1 MTLRPTSR
9 AQAQDPSPDTRS
21 DQQLITAVRGGDTEA
36 YGVLYARHV
45 GAARRLAGHLSAV
58 DADDLVSDAFAR
70 VLTVLQRGS
79 GPDLAFRAY
88 LLTAVRRLHVDRVRA
103 GARVRPTDDLE
114 AVDAGEP
121 FRDTALEGFE
131 HDAAARAFT
140 SLPERWQMVLWHT
153 EVEQQKP
160 ADLAPLL
167 GISPNSVSALAYRA
181 REGLRQAYLAAHAST
196 ERSPRC
202 AWTRDHLGGY
212 VRGAL
217 SRRDSVHV
225 RQHLDHC
232 RPCSALLL
240 ELTEVNS
247 SLASVLAPLLLAGA
261 GTAYLGSAA
270 HLGSAAGP
278 LSGFVTVLGS
288 AGGRL
293 RDWLTGHLAAAAVTG
308 VTAASVGVVAGWV
321 VLAPHP
327 GSAPAAVLAPAD
339 GAAPRRTLP
348 ARPQGTKH
356 APAERR
362 TSSAGAVRPSSPGGV
377 TPTAEAGDPGPSHTP
392 AAPATSDGPGQTAT
406 TGTGQQTGDA
416 GHDTGTESPTGTTS
430 TGDASGSVAVRARI
444 VSTAG
449 PAYRID
455 ASVAGLP
462 AGSTATLVAS
472 ATDGVLVASPDLR
485 CLEGL
490 TTRCT
495 LTTTPTVV
503 PFLAT
508 DVSGAPATVTF
519 TVTSASGA
527 PLGRTTVGVGG

>member
-1 MTLRPTSR
+1 MTIRPTSR
-9 AQAQDPSPDTRS
+9 THAQDTRS
-21 DQQLITAVRGGDTEA
+21 DEELITAVRGGDTEA

-45 GAARRLAGHLSAV
+45 EAARRLARHLSSV

-103 GARVRPTDDLE
+103 GARVRPTDDLA

-121 FRDTALEGFE
+121 FRDTALEDFE
-131 HDAAARAFT
+131 QGAAARAFT

-153 EVEQQKP
+153 EVEQQRP

-167 GISPNSVSALAYRA
+167 GISANSVSALAYRA
-181 REGLRQAYLAAHAST
+181 REGLRQAYLTAHAST

-217 SRRDSVHV
+217 SRRDTTHV

-278 LSGFVTVLGS
+278 LSGLATGLVS

-293 RDWLTGHLAAAAVTG
+293 RDWLTGHLATTAVTG

-321 VLAPHP
+321 VLSPHP
-327 GSAPAAVLAPAD
+327 ESAPAAVVAPA
-339 GAAPRRTLP
+339 GKPHASASRHAREQAPAHRRTPSGP
-348 ARPQGTKH
+348 AAH
-356 APAERR
+356 
-362 TSSAGAVRPSSPGGV
+362 RPSSPDGSA
-377 TPTAEAGDPGPSHTP
+377 PTADAAGPTSNPP
-392 AAPATSDGPGQTAT
+392 AAPPSSDGPGPTAT
-406 TGTGQQTGDA
+406 TGTDQHTGDP
-416 GHDTGTESPTGTTS
+416 GHDTGTESTSGTSGTGEPAD
-430 TGDASGSVAVRARI
+430 GVVVRARV

-455 ASVAGLP
+455 ATVAGLP
-462 AGSTATLVAS
+462 AGATATLT
-472 ATDGVLVASPDLR
+472 ATAPADVLVASPDLR
-485 CLEGL
+485 CVEGL
-490 TTRCT
+490 ATRCT
-495 LTTTPTVV
+495 IGTSPTVV

-519 TVTSASGA
+519 TVVSASGA
-527 PLGRTTVGVGG
+527 RLGRTQVTVGG